1 MKTKTVLFIDDDPLW
16 LTYIGTDPEE
26 RIKSGYVVNGGWTL
40 NIDYDKMECIAKD
53 FNSAVRYKW
62 PFKET
67 DIVEV
72 DVKATCYDYNLV
84 INKAIEERGV

>member
-1 MKTKTVLFIDDDPLW
+1 MTTKTALFIDDMPLW
-16 LTYIGTDPEE
+16 LNYIRKDPEE
-26 RIKSGYVVNGGWTL
+26 RIKSGYVVNGDWTL
-40 NIDYDKMECIAKD
+40 NINYDKMECIAED
-53 FNSAVRYKW
+53 HDNIIRNRW